1 MKVWYDACTGK
12 HLRYGIAIARR
23 LRTNGHEVVLTVRE
37 HPDTLPLAKHLKEEV
52 ITVGKY
58 DPTSLFSRLKESTK
72 RQLSFCEMFEKK
84 PPDIAISHQ
93 SIELCRVA
101 FGLGIPNIA
110 THDTPHAEAANR
122 LTMPIINYLVFS
134 KALPLRH
141 IRGYGIKKLFRFEGV
156 DEVAWIKDF
165 KPTTRYNFGKPLI
178 VVRELQTKASYAE
191 GKEDLTKTLTR
202 KLAKLGNVLFLS
214 RYEKGSEKGI
224 IIPDGFVDSASLVAD
239 ADLVIS
245 IGGTIAREAALQ
257 GTPTIIIPL
266 IGRFHVNDYLAK
278 KGFPIFTVSLGAV
291 AEYAKKILGKKW
303 NVKPLLDR
311 LENPVDIIERIVTE
325 ETEQQ

>member
-325 ETEQQ
+325 ETGQQ